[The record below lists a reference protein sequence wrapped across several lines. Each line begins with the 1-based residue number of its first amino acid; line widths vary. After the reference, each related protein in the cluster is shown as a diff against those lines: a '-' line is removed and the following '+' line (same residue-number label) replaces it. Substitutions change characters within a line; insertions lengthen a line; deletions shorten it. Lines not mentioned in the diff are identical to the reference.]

1 MVTGDVR
8 LTRVS
13 TVPIGVES
21 NCVLCEAHT
30 EAEETHFITET
41 EFFVCEMCSEGE
53 ERIELQAHNTILKNK
68 RAKFQQKNLTPS

>member
-1 MVTGDVR
+1 VSHNPVAMVTGDVR

-41 EFFVCEMCSEGE
+41 EFFCLRDV
-53 ERIELQAHNTILKNK
+53 L
-68 RAKFQQKNLTPS
+68 